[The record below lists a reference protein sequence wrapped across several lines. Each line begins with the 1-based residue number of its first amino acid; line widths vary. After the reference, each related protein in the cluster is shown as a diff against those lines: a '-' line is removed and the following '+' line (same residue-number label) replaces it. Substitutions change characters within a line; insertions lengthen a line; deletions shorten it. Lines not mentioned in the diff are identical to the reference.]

1 MIQLSAGAWSRGTA
15 SRRPAERTWD
25 FSCSIPCT
33 KNGNLDTLV
42 SELRSA
48 SDSNMTV
55 VQVGTLVHSILV
67 TRSSLPRIKSPQF
80 VQKAR
85 STSTFTFMLHCV
97 TSSLVC
103 LCFQLRNG
111 FLLCAF
117 TYELRGLDASFR
129 SDVEAVT
136 ILAAIWQQSPGS
148 TV

>member
-1 MIQLSAGAWSRGTA
+1 MDKKPTIC
-15 SRRPAERTWD
+15 AEGKEY
-25 FSCSIPCT
+25 FY
-33 KNGNLDTLV
+33 V
-42 SELRSA
+42 YF
-48 SDSNMTV
+48 
-55 VQVGTLVHSILV
+55 HV
-67 TRSSLPRIKSPQF
+67 T
-80 VQKAR
+80 
-85 STSTFTFMLHCV
+85 CV

-136 ILAAIWQQSPGS
+136 ILAAIWQQSLGS